1 MYVEQDV
8 GAMIEARN
16 AREWEELNTF
26 IEPDFEEIDLDMG
39 DALDNLTEACKALA
53 DAAKE
58 LEYHPYEYRVR
69 SLFSDLESI
78 QDDITSLRARLK
90 EVKSA

>member
-58 LEYHPYEYRVR
+58 LEYHPYEYRVNR
-69 SLFSDLESI
+69 
-78 QDDITSLRARLK
+78 RNRR
-90 EVKSA
+90 